1 MLSYKVAE
9 KLFYIALIMT
19 TKYTITIPI
28 LLAFLSL
35 SLVFGA
41 LPANAQSA
49 PSISGE
55 AANVT
60 GSHNATLS
68 VFVNTNGSIT
78 SLEFKYWTG
87 TVFKSKYYFGVS
99 GSSRI
104 EVGLINLFEGT
115 TYSYQVF
122 AKNSFGSVTGN
133 TNTFITYGSNGSG
146 NFGDTNNTN
155 STSGSGNS
163 NSTSQGFPIV
173 ATNGPVSVSTTS
185 AVING
190 TINPNGSLTNF
201 WFEFGTAQSLGQMT
215 TTQSIGNS
223 NSGLLVTGNLSG
235 LENGRTYYYR
245 VTAQNAYGIN
255 RGEIRNFITG
265 SGQNSSSTSS
275 GSGGQVLGAVS
286 GTGNGSGSQTSA
298 GTTKTNT
305 AKTTS
310 SLGSTQTNSRP
321 SFISLEYSLADN
333 GALVVVA
340 DDIKPKPGEEFS
352 HTVVYKNDGT
362 ASFNESTLKV
372 IVPVEAEYIS
382 ASVEP
387 VRISGNV
394 VELNLGHISPGSNG
408 SIVIVSKVKETTK
421 SGANMIFTSVLGY
434 KDRLGTQLATTS
446 YLTIMVGDLDSS
458 SSASLLGFLSGSAT
472 IWLVVLGLIVMI
484 SLAVYKLISI
494 RKNGKSDE
502 EDIFGLS
509 NIPPTFEKVDVSM
522 RRPNFVGAPM
532 GKPDVFRPIK

>member
-387 VRISGNV
+387 IRISGNV
-394 VELNLGHISPGSNG
+394 VEFNLGHISPGSKG
-408 SIVIVSKVKETTK
+408 SIIIVSKVKGTTK

-509 NIPPTFEKVDVSM
+509 NIPPTFEKFDVSM

-532 GKPDVFRPIK
+532 GKPDVFRP